1 MREELLQGPSEDGQ
15 VMPMNKWLS
24 RATLDAIGEGAYLH
38 ILHVIL
44 LIDYIISAAFNYD
57 LGALDDAKNELCLA
71 YENIFVKSRIHP
83 TIVDTLFRATWR
95 FLPMSVLDY
104 IKYLPRR
111 EYKSALHT
119 RQVVDR
125 VAGGLVD
132 DAIKNARGLG
142 DEKGQKDVLSV
153 LGGFDCA

>member
-1 MREELLQGPSEDGQ
+1 
-15 VMPMNKWLS
+15 
-24 RATLDAIGEGAYLH
+24 
-38 ILHVIL
+38 
-44 LIDYIISAAFNYD
+44 
-57 LGALDDAKNELCLA
+57 
-71 YENIFVKSRIHP
+71 
-83 TIVDTLFRATWR
+83 
-95 FLPMSVLDY
+95 MSVLDY

-153 LGGFDCA
+153 LGGFDFAERS